1 MTLQER
7 AYTVDPFSP
16 RSSHKGSASG
26 CSSPLGPAEVP
37 MDLIDAFILLGSD
50 RKLLLAVLFLLITAF
65 GLFVATLYLTRENAF
80 WRGFFGRSL
89 PFHWKR
95 VAVILSLTSLGLLLL
110 AVLLLKNALGPTEKP
125 EEGAWEQLESID
137 IPELQEEMRRGR
149 KANGSSSE

>member
-1 MTLQER
+1 
-7 AYTVDPFSP
+7 
-16 RSSHKGSASG
+16 
-26 CSSPLGPAEVP
+26 

-80 WRGFFGRSL
+80 WRGFFGHSL

-110 AVLLLKNALGPTEKP
+110 AAQLLKNALGPTAMP
-125 EEGAWEQLESID
+125 EEGAREQLESID
-137 IPELQEEMRRGR
+137 LPELEEEMRRGR
-149 KANGSSSE
+149 DANRFPSE